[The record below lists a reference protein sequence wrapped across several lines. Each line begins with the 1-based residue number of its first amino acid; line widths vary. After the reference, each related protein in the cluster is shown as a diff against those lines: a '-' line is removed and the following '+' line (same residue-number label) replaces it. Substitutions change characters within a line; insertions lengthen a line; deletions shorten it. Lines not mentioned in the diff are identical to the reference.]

1 MQRTLLLV
9 ILLAAPAALAAPAE
23 RLDALDFDN
32 GALLV
37 EASPSY
43 AAGTSNWSA
52 WGLADGGD
60 AGWCSAKDKPKG
72 NTFVWE
78 LDGPWRLDAFA
89 VSTKGMQEDGYP
101 GISAKTVELWGAP
114 AKGDFEK
121 LVKLADN
128 ISEQADSLAE
138 MFGNMNDV
146 LMSRLGGNGR
156 SSSSSSSSSG
166 QSGSSRSQSR
176 QKSGSRS

>member
-1 MQRTLLLV
+1 MAKLRDAAQAADEIKGLLDELKTE
-9 ILLAAPAALAAPAE
+9 L
-23 RLDALDFDN
+23 
-32 GALLV
+32 
-37 EASPSY
+37 
-43 AAGTSNWSA
+43 T
-52 WGLADGGD
+52 DG
-60 AGWCSAKDKPKG
+60 
-72 NTFVWE
+72 
-78 LDGPWRLDAFA
+78 
-89 VSTKGMQEDGYP
+89 
-101 GISAKTVELWGAP
+101 
-114 AKGDFEK
+114 KGDFEK

-156 SSSSSSSSSG
+156 SSSSSSSG

>member
-1 MQRTLLLV
+1 MAKLRDAAQAADEIKGLLDELKTE
-9 ILLAAPAALAAPAE
+9 L
-23 RLDALDFDN
+23 
-32 GALLV
+32 
-37 EASPSY
+37 
-43 AAGTSNWSA
+43 T
-52 WGLADGGD
+52 DG
-60 AGWCSAKDKPKG
+60 
-72 NTFVWE
+72 
-78 LDGPWRLDAFA
+78 
-89 VSTKGMQEDGYP
+89 
-101 GISAKTVELWGAP
+101 
-114 AKGDFEK
+114 KGDFEK

-156 SSSSSSSSSG
+156 SSSSSSSSSS

>member
-1 MQRTLLLV
+1 MAKLRDAAQAADEIKGLLDELKTE
-9 ILLAAPAALAAPAE
+9 L
-23 RLDALDFDN
+23 
-32 GALLV
+32 
-37 EASPSY
+37 
-43 AAGTSNWSA
+43 T
-52 WGLADGGD
+52 DG
-60 AGWCSAKDKPKG
+60 
-72 NTFVWE
+72 
-78 LDGPWRLDAFA
+78 
-89 VSTKGMQEDGYP
+89 
-101 GISAKTVELWGAP
+101 
-114 AKGDFEK
+114 KGDFEK

-156 SSSSSSSSSG
+156 SSSSSSSSSSSG

>member
-1 MQRTLLLV
+1 MAKLRDAAQAADEIKGLLDELKTE
-9 ILLAAPAALAAPAE
+9 L
-23 RLDALDFDN
+23 
-32 GALLV
+32 
-37 EASPSY
+37 
-43 AAGTSNWSA
+43 T
-52 WGLADGGD
+52 DG
-60 AGWCSAKDKPKG
+60 
-72 NTFVWE
+72 
-78 LDGPWRLDAFA
+78 
-89 VSTKGMQEDGYP
+89 
-101 GISAKTVELWGAP
+101 
-114 AKGDFEK
+114 KGDFEK